1 MKKLMFVYNPNAG
14 KGLLRKNICEVIDAF
29 TKHGYLT
36 TAYPTQAKGDGFE
49 KIIAFGRDY
58 DMIVCSGGD
67 GTLSETISALMQF
80 EPDRRPTLGYI
91 PAGSTNDFANSLDIP
106 RNFVLAAE
114 NAVEGIPFKCDVGT
128 LGENYFCY
136 VAAFGAFTHVTYQ
149 TDQSLKNKLGHMA
162 YVIEALK
169 SLNKIEGYD
178 MRFEYDN
185 GNVCEGRFILGMI
198 TNSVSVGGIVK
209 LDKNSVIYDDGMFEV
224 MLVRQPKNIIKFT
237 NMLNNF
243 VSSNMLK
250 FSELKDKY
258 FATFK
263 ASHIKITC
271 EKEIAWTVD
280 GENGGEHKEV
290 EIKNHMQAIT
300 IVTPKLPENETTA
313 SLTDKEE

>member
-1 MKKLMFVYNPNAG
+1 MKKLMLVFNPNAG
-14 KGLLRKNICEVIDAF
+14 KGLLKKNICEIIDAF
-29 TKHGYLT
+29 AKHGYLT

-49 KIIAFGRDY
+49 KLISYGKDY

-80 EPDRRPTLGYI
+80 EPDNRPTLGYI

-106 RNFVLAAE
+106 KNFVLAAE
-114 NAVEGIPFKCDVGT
+114 NAIEGIPFKCDVGT
-128 LGENYFCY
+128 LGDNYFCY
-136 VAAFGAFTHVTYQ
+136 VAAFGAFTNVTYQ

-169 SLNKIEGYD
+169 SLPKIEGYQ
-178 MRFEYDN
+178 MRFEYDD
-185 GNVCEGRFILGMI
+185 GMVCEGNFILGMI

-224 MLVRQPKNIIKFT
+224 MLVRQPANIIKFT

-250 FSELKDKY
+250 FSELKEKY

-263 ASHIKITC
+263 ASRIKITC
-271 EKEIAWTVD
+271 EKAISWTVD
-280 GENGGEHKEV
+280 GENGGEYKEV

-300 IVTPKLPENETTA
+300 IVTPKLPETQSPA
-313 SLTDKEE
+313 ALTDEKE